1 MSPTMSGTQS
11 ENWDEV
17 RIHWQR
23 LEREGALS
31 PEEIFDDPAK
41 QRIAHSIAKEAV
53 RSPEQ
58 VVRLKLR
65 RQTEAYYSLQAAD
78 AQEQAQRAHSPADR
92 AVWTRIAGKW
102 LELLSRV
109 RTSSS

>member
-1 MSPTMSGTQS
+1 MSGTQS

-23 LEREGALS
+23 LEREALS
-31 PEEIFDDPAK
+31 VEEIFDDPAK
-41 QRIAHSIAKEAV
+41 QRIAHSIAEEAL

-65 RQTEAYYSLQAAD
+65 RRSEAYYSLQAAD
-78 AQEQAQRAHSPADR
+78 AQEQAQRARSPADR

-102 LELLSRV
+102 LELLNRV

>member
-1 MSPTMSGTQS
+1 MSGTQS

-17 RIHWQR
+17 RIHWER
-23 LEREGALS
+23 LEREALS

-41 QRIAHSIAKEAV
+41 RRIAHSIAKEAV

-65 RQTEAYYSLQAAD
+65 RQTEVYYSLQAAD

-92 AVWTRIAGKW
+92 VVWTRIAAKW